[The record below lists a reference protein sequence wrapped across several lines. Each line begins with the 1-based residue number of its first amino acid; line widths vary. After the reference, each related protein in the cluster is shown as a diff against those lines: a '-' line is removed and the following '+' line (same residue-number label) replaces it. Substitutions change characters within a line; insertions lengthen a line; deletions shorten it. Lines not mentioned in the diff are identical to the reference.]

1 MRSPFTRSST
11 ELRAVMNITG
21 VPLGRM
27 YSISSKPLYFGSITS
42 SSTRSNISFSSMS
55 AACAP
60 S

>member
-1 MRSPFTRSST
+1 MKSI
-11 ELRAVMNITG
+11 LLAIAVLG
-21 VPLGRM
+21 ALGRM